1 MATPLGRQG
10 NRSYYLEDEK
20 IQKKKKRRRNIF
32 RRNQKI
38 IEARK
43 ECRNVEERLELVEE
57 V

>member
-1 MATPLGRQG
+1 LVPTQ
-10 NRSYYLEDEK
+10 K
-20 IQKKKKRRRNIF
+20 IKKYKKKRNIF

-43 ECRNVEERLELVEE
+43 ECWNVEERLELVEE

>member
-1 MATPLGRQG
+1 MRK
-10 NRSYYLEDEK
+10 Y
-20 IQKKKKRRRNIF
+20 KKRRRNIF

-43 ECRNVEERLELVEE
+43 ECWNVEERLELVEE

>member
-1 MATPLGRQG
+1 MRK
-10 NRSYYLEDEK
+10 Y
-20 IQKKKKRRRNIF
+20 KKKIF

-43 ECRNVEERLELVEE
+43 ECWNVEEMLELVEE

>member
-1 MATPLGRQG
+1 LGSHTK
-10 NRSYYLEDEK
+10 NDK
-20 IQKKKKRRRNIF
+20 IQKKERNIF

-43 ECRNVEERLELVEE
+43 ECWNVEEMLELVEE

>member
-1 MATPLGRQG
+1 MKK
-10 NRSYYLEDEK
+10 Y
-20 IQKKKKRRRNIF
+20 KKKRNIF

-43 ECRNVEERLELVEE
+43 ECWNVEERLELVEE